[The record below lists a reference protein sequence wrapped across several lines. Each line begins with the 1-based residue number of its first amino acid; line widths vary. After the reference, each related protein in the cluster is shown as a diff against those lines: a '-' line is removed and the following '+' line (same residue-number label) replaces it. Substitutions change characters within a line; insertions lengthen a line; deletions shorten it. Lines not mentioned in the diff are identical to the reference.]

1 MPSKRYVRRTV
12 DFINRT
18 EMETLLSAP
27 AQSTWV
33 GRRDRAILLLALQ
46 TGLPWNARNRPRVGC
61 VRNRA
66 PGVESAMAGR
76 TTKILAAAMALG
88 FGLETSLAPGVVS
101 EAIAFGHRGFGG
113 GGHFGGFGGGGHFGG
128 FGGGHEVR
136 SSS

>member
-1 MPSKRYVRRTV
+1 VGGR
-12 DFINRT
+12 NRI
-18 EMETLLSAP
+18 SATDHQT
-27 AQSTWV
+27 AA

-66 PGVESAMAGR
+66 PGVESAMARR

-88 FGLETSLAPGVVS
+88 FGLETSLAPGVMPGVVS

-113 GGHFGGFGGGGHFGG
+113 GRHFGG